1 MKTTKIITTLSTIAF
16 VFFMSVTS
24 ISSPLSSVTGDV
36 VKLKVKNHI
45 STSKGNIS
53 KIAAARMF
61 NNDFQHLKFNVDRF
75 ITKNENIELVSTSL
89 DYLRFD
95 VNKFMDNDETRTMEL
110 PVENILDYIRFDVN
124 NYNSTSELT
133 ESQEMD
139 LNYLKFDVNK
149 FLNEN
154 PANDVE

>member
-1 MKTTKIITTLSTIAF
+1 MKTTKIITILSTITL
-16 VFFMSVTS
+16 VFFMSVNS

-45 STSKGNIS
+45 LTSKGNTS
-53 KIAAARMF
+53 KIALASMF
-61 NNDFQHLKFNVDRF
+61 NNNFQHLKFNVDMF
-75 ITKNENIELVSTSL
+75 IAKNENIELVSTSL

-95 VNKFMDNDETRTMEL
+95 VNKFMDNDETRTMEI
-110 PVENILDYIRFDVN
+110 PVEIILDYIRFDVN
-124 NYNSTSELT
+124 NYNPTSELT

-139 LNYLKFDVNK
+139 LNYLKFDVSK